1 MMIRGGVIVD
11 KKLIIKGL
19 KGWVLAAGVAFV
31 LVMLLN
37 TKVFALPQVEQDSMQ
52 NTLFEGQRLF
62 LDKLSYNFH
71 EPRKGDV
78 IVFLEN
84 KVESGF
90 FSGFKIYLTDMADVF
105 KDEKINDRLVKRVIG
120 VPGDVINI
128 KNSCVYVNGEKLEE
142 EYAKGGTFTREI
154 AFPVKVPK
162 GKLFVLGDNREV
174 SRDSREFGFIEFKN
188 VEGKV
193 RLKVWPFKE
202 AGKVR

>member
-1 MMIRGGVIVD
+1 LN
-11 KKLIIKGL
+11 KKSILKEL
-19 KGWVLAAGVAFV
+19 KGWALATGGAFV

-37 TKVFALPQVEQDSMQ
+37 TKVFALPQVQQDSMQ

-62 LDKLSYNFH
+62 VDKLSYKFH

-84 KVESGF
+84 KVGDGF
-90 FSGFKIYLTDMADVF
+90 FSGFETYLTDVTDMF
-105 KDEKINDRLVKRVIG
+105 KNEKINDRLVKRVIG

-154 AFPVKVPK
+154 TFPVKVPK

-193 RLKVWPFKE
+193 RFKVWPFKE
-202 AGKVR
+202 AGRVQ